1 MQEDQSAQSH
11 NTAISADEVSSY
23 LRSHPHFFEQH
34 ASLLTEIFLPSPHGN
49 GAISLA
55 ERQQLAQRDKIRV
68 TENMVAQLIEFGEQN
83 DITSQKV
90 HNFSVKLIE
99 NKNFSHLP
107 QLISENMQ
115 QVFAVTQSQVRVWV
129 SPSDATLAQDA
140 IFTPTNTAF
149 SDWVSSLKAPYCGVK
164 PELAEGLMQDHLQSF
179 AFIPLH
185 QGGDKQN
192 VYGVLMLGSD
202 DVQRFKADMGL
213 MYLNRIG
220 DLVSASFSA
229 YL

>member
-99 NKNFSHLP
+99 NQNFSHLP
-107 QLISENMQ
+107 QLISESMQ

-140 IFTPTNTAF
+140 IFTPTNAAF
-149 SDWVSSLKAPYCGVK
+149 SDWVSSLKAPDCGVK
-164 PELAEGLMQDHLQSF
+164 PELAEGLMQDDLQSF

-185 QGGDKQN
+185 QSGDKQN